1 MTTFTWTI
9 ANLEYTNDADKGV
22 VVAHYRVDGV
32 DGEYTM
38 GAYGSQSFTPDAS
51 AEGYVAFD
59 SLTESTVVGWV
70 QNALGGAEKVAE
82 IEAAIQAKIDE
93 QKNPTVVAG
102 LPWAAQEA

>member
-9 ANLEYTNDADKGV
+9 ANLERTNDDAKGV

-32 DGEYTM
+32 DGEHTM
-38 GAYGSQSFTPDAS
+38 GAYGTQSFTPDAS
-51 AEGYVAFD
+51 SEGYVAFD
-59 SLTESTVVGWV
+59 SLTEATVVGWV

-93 QKNPTVVAG
+93 VKNPTVVAEV
-102 LPWAAQEA
+102 PWA

>member
-38 GAYGSQSFTPDAS
+38 GAYGTQSFTPDAS

-59 SLTESTVVGWV
+59 SLTEATVIGWV
-70 QNALGGAEKVAE
+70 QNALDTDAM
-82 IEAAIQAKIDE
+82 EASLQDNIDA
-93 QKNPTVVAG
+93 QKTPATISG
-102 LPWAAQEA
+102 MPWAE

>member
-9 ANLEYTNDADKGV
+9 ANLERTNDDDKGV

-32 DGEYTM
+32 DGEHTM
-38 GAYGSQSFTPDAS
+38 GAYGTQSFTPDPS
-51 AEGYVAFD
+51 ADGYVAFAD
-59 SLTESTVVGWV
+59 LTEATVVGWV

-93 QKNPTVVAG
+93 VKNPTVVAEI
-102 LPWAAQEA
+102 PWSSEA